1 MTENKGM
8 KRSGPVVL
16 RLHAGLRVSE
26 RLLVIDADEQV
37 RGSYTRHFEA
47 AGFEVCS
54 VPSFTDAQRLAPP
67 FDAVI
72 ADVCHSAAEAAD
84 STIAAT
90 LRATGAAVV
99 VLTAYGDPARAPSAA
114 RIGVADAFL
123 HKPVSLVWLE
133 MLLRGR
139 ILARRAGSNGGAVP
153 ASA

>member
-1 MTENKGM
+1 MV
-8 KRSGPVVL
+8 P

-54 VPSFTDAQRLAPP
+54 VSSFAEAQRLGAPS

-72 ADVCHSAAEAAD
+72 ADVCR
-84 STIAAT
+84 STLDASDPAIAAT

-139 ILARRAGSNGGAVP
+139 ILARRAGSGGGAVP
-153 ASA
+153 ASP